1 MQVIKERHTHRDR
14 QMETDSQRS
23 TNILTDMVTLLT
35 CDQCYWVHRYNVMYA
50 PLRPGGCFYSAHKC
64 LLMVTNKLTAA
75 ASSSTGMQVLKIFLM
90 MLVLTQIHRVK
101 KRKEKGCTCSI
112 MLVLQQVL
120 FSFFFHLKVGGGINE
135 RREKKL
141 PLRFEPVIAGL
152 RVQIVKPWSYLR
164 KKGALKQGHN

>member
-1 MQVIKERHTHRDR
+1 MLLFST
-14 QMETDSQRS
+14 QMSFNGNKQINSCSQFIHKNAS
-23 TNILTDMVTLLT
+23 AENIFDDV
-35 CDQCYWVHRYNVMYA
+35 
-50 PLRPGGCFYSAHKC
+50 SAD
-64 LLMVTNKLTAA
+64 
-75 ASSSTGMQVLKIFLM
+75 
-90 MLVLTQIHRVK
+90 TQIRQEK
-101 KRKEKGCTCSI
+101 KRKEKGCTCLI

-164 KKGALKQGHN
+164 KKGP